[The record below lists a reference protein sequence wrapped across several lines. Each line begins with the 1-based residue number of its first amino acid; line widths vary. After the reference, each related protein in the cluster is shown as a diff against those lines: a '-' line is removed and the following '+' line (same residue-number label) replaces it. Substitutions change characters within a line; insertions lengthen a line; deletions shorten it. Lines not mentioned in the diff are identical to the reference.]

1 MRKQLRKLNLMIR
14 FGIIDPN
21 DYYSIA
27 VDNYNIRLQGKYSRD
42 IILKMMKWDFRIDEV
57 SKYVEARRKGVNITL
72 TD

>member
-1 MRKQLRKLNLMIR
+1 MKKQLRKLNLMIR
-14 FGIIDPN
+14 FGIIDPTDFYCIN
-21 DYYSIA
+21 

-42 IILKMMKWDFRIDEV
+42 IILKMMEWDFRIDEV